1 MDIPYRTFATRSSRP
16 NERFEQLSRGNVS
29 GTTNGHS
36 SRPPVSSSRKRVN
49 VVTFRSTPSP
59 VPTPDDVDKDV
70 LPPLT
75 KQPRCTTP
83 VAVPPPAPLNIPT
96 SVSTKHELRSGS
108 ENSLAATPLIAPK
121 FRRVEY
127 TSSQW
132 RSPQLQSQSLENYKS
147 SHRNGPTQVAPLKP
161 STANQRQKLP
171 SSQPSKL
178 PPPTTTNQKPEA
190 ADPYAWVEEEEPEP
204 KPSEFAVREEDEVDD
219 GVKPWFWPASREA
232 AKQMTPSNTKATV
245 KTDPRAI
252 NRIANDGGGA
262 GGGDTKPRKI
272 VVPRDQKSPCRRV
285 VFVRLGVYTEGGG
298 VSSSV
303 RDVSLIRVYRSIY
316 LIWIQVRIMKV
327 PSEHYD
333 IESAKLQTTTLSLIL
348 YTVVEKVKDPSECQ
362 ERGEVQHALDDMNYL
377 IDGLSDTNSTNTRCL
392 SVLTLANKCLTP
404 ATRDVIHAYGLL
416 KQICANL
423 HDAHTDY
430 DRQNRTEFVAEFANS
445 ANSGFLDRR
454 ETNVVCHC
462 QAWVTASAATKHR
475 IVIYDRCGTPLSNP
489 THSLH
494 ARGVNLRAL
503 SPPSDTRLVTA
514 SSLSGVSRG
523 GMCRFHKLIYNHSL
537 GLTAA
542 GLFFVLSRDRDP
554 DLLTSESLAVLLKL
568 LHAPNRTTSPPAR
581 SGLFGRG
588 LRPPYHGAKT
598 ASGPPREQSECTLR
612 GCECGS
618 WPYEERGHA
627 QALCDAASGRD
638 STINATFHTPHAHVC
653 ARALAS
659 IMENA
664 SVDSATSTGSSKYTI
679 GAASRQTRLN
689 KEASQIRTRV
699 QQLLEAV
706 AAQQQKRSQKQQET
720 PVKSPQPAAA
730 AAGMAALF
738 VRKNPGVASLFSGA
752 SGQKLLNA
760 RHLRM
765 NRQLT
770 ARDLVLE
777 AVLNLST
784 RKAAPW
790 FKSGIRTGGGLDG
803 VAEATIDAVD
813 YLKDLC
819 TADDPGKCRFLPT
832 PATHNPTGLDDFS
845 LDNLKRVG
853 YYAKMLENMTYMN
866 SDNQTHLVRYK
877 ERALIDRLVQC
888 IHLCASRLPRHPPP
902 SVAWVELLRKE
913 SEEKAAQVRSSG
925 EDEREQQQPPTSS
938 TEGEEF
944 NKTSAASASP
954 PTDEYQQDQ
963 QTLLTCLLSIFRLFV
978 NVSHS
983 EYASD
988 RLGGCPGLLEA
999 TLDCLFH
1006 LPDRLPSSRR
1016 FDLLILILCLLANL
1030 CEHCPENRIR
1040 IVHLEVRSSE
1050 SVAGVNHGAKL
1061 DNVGYEDD
1069 EGEGAADGSPRPSTT
1084 PTIPTVSALDE
1095 VVKLFLYREKK
1106 TLMHEFER
1114 DDEEGERSERKS
1126 EKAEE
1131 ADSTTTTATSTLQ
1144 RPKPPPSLLTDD
1156 GAMGE
1161 TIEEAGLKWRL
1172 VGGNRHGGGNPLA
1185 GGSRSKSSKRSRLRA
1200 KRRRRRQALL
1210 SRGANKKTNFDKA
1223 ASSDDEVEEDDDED
1237 EEEEDDDELCSD
1249 EDESDGS
1256 DEEDEYDEDDE
1267 LCGGADVE
1275 FVTETQEEQEKLKE
1289 RMSSANQH
1297 MEDSVVAA
1305 YASLLLGCILQ
1316 SSPRYAERI
1325 RARLPE
1331 PGKFRPL
1338 AIMLAKLLSF
1348 LSLARGVETAG
1359 SESILRIVRTLEAQ
1373 DQPLSSTDS
1382 QASTSSNTLQPPT
1395 TRSALRARHV

>member
-121 FRRVEY
+121 FRR
-127 TSSQW
+127 
-132 RSPQLQSQSLENYKS
+132 KS

-272 VVPRDQKSPCRRV
+272 VVPRDQKS
-285 VFVRLGVYTEGGG
+285 
-298 VSSSV
+298 
-303 RDVSLIRVYRSIY
+303 
-316 LIWIQVRIMKV
+316 
-327 PSEHYD
+327 
-333 IESAKLQTTTLSLIL
+333 L

-430 DRQNRTEFVAEFANS
+430 
-445 ANSGFLDRR
+445 
-454 ETNVVCHC
+454 
-462 QAWVTASAATKHR
+462 
-475 IVIYDRCGTPLSNP
+475 
-489 THSLH
+489 
-494 ARGVNLRAL
+494 
-503 SPPSDTRLVTA
+503 
-514 SSLSGVSRG
+514 
-523 GMCRFHKLIYNHSL
+523 SL

-568 LHAPNRTTSPPAR
+568 LHAPNT
-581 SGLFGRG
+581 
-588 LRPPYHGAKT
+588 
-598 ASGPPREQSECTLR
+598 
-612 GCECGS
+612 
-618 WPYEERGHA
+618 
-627 QALCDAASGRD
+627 
-638 STINATFHTPHAHVC
+638 
-653 ARALAS
+653 

-983 EYASD
+983 GKWPESF
-988 RLGGCPGLLEA
+988 
-999 TLDCLFH
+999 FH
-1006 LPDRLPSSRR
+1006 
-1016 FDLLILILCLLANL
+1016 
-1030 CEHCPENRIR
+1030 
-1040 IVHLEVRSSE
+1040 
-1050 SVAGVNHGAKL
+1050 
-1061 DNVGYEDD
+1061 
-1069 EGEGAADGSPRPSTT
+1069 SP
-1084 PTIPTVSALDE
+1084 
-1095 VVKLFLYREKK
+1095 
-1106 TLMHEFER
+1106 
-1114 DDEEGERSERKS
+1114 
-1126 EKAEE
+1126 
-1131 ADSTTTTATSTLQ
+1131 
-1144 RPKPPPSLLTDD
+1144 
-1156 GAMGE
+1156 
-1161 TIEEAGLKWRL
+1161 
-1172 VGGNRHGGGNPLA
+1172 
-1185 GGSRSKSSKRSRLRA
+1185 
-1200 KRRRRRQALL
+1200 ALL
-1210 SRGANKKTNFDKA
+1210 SPCHLVLN
-1223 ASSDDEVEEDDDED
+1223 S
-1237 EEEEDDDELCSD
+1237 
-1249 EDESDGS
+1249 
-1256 DEEDEYDEDDE
+1256 
-1267 LCGGADVE
+1267 
-1275 FVTETQEEQEKLKE
+1275 
-1289 RMSSANQH
+1289 
-1297 MEDSVVAA
+1297 
-1305 YASLLLGCILQ
+1305 
-1316 SSPRYAERI
+1316 
-1325 RARLPE
+1325 
-1331 PGKFRPL
+1331 
-1338 AIMLAKLLSF
+1338 
-1348 LSLARGVETAG
+1348 
-1359 SESILRIVRTLEAQ
+1359 
-1373 DQPLSSTDS
+1373 
-1382 QASTSSNTLQPPT
+1382 
-1395 TRSALRARHV
+1395 

>member
-272 VVPRDQKSPCRRV
+272 VVPRDQKS
-285 VFVRLGVYTEGGG
+285 
-298 VSSSV
+298 
-303 RDVSLIRVYRSIY
+303 
-316 LIWIQVRIMKV
+316 
-327 PSEHYD
+327 
-333 IESAKLQTTTLSLIL
+333 L

-430 DRQNRTEFVAEFANS
+430 
-445 ANSGFLDRR
+445 
-454 ETNVVCHC
+454 
-462 QAWVTASAATKHR
+462 
-475 IVIYDRCGTPLSNP
+475 
-489 THSLH
+489 
-494 ARGVNLRAL
+494 
-503 SPPSDTRLVTA
+503 
-514 SSLSGVSRG
+514 
-523 GMCRFHKLIYNHSL
+523 SL

-568 LHAPNRTTSPPAR
+568 LHAPNT
-581 SGLFGRG
+581 
-588 LRPPYHGAKT
+588 
-598 ASGPPREQSECTLR
+598 
-612 GCECGS
+612 
-618 WPYEERGHA
+618 
-627 QALCDAASGRD
+627 
-638 STINATFHTPHAHVC
+638 
-653 ARALAS
+653 

-983 EYASD
+983 GKWPESF
-988 RLGGCPGLLEA
+988 
-999 TLDCLFH
+999 FH
-1006 LPDRLPSSRR
+1006 
-1016 FDLLILILCLLANL
+1016 
-1030 CEHCPENRIR
+1030 
-1040 IVHLEVRSSE
+1040 
-1050 SVAGVNHGAKL
+1050 
-1061 DNVGYEDD
+1061 
-1069 EGEGAADGSPRPSTT
+1069 SP
-1084 PTIPTVSALDE
+1084 
-1095 VVKLFLYREKK
+1095 
-1106 TLMHEFER
+1106 
-1114 DDEEGERSERKS
+1114 
-1126 EKAEE
+1126 
-1131 ADSTTTTATSTLQ
+1131 
-1144 RPKPPPSLLTDD
+1144 
-1156 GAMGE
+1156 
-1161 TIEEAGLKWRL
+1161 
-1172 VGGNRHGGGNPLA
+1172 
-1185 GGSRSKSSKRSRLRA
+1185 
-1200 KRRRRRQALL
+1200 ALL
-1210 SRGANKKTNFDKA
+1210 SPCHLVLN
-1223 ASSDDEVEEDDDED
+1223 S
-1237 EEEEDDDELCSD
+1237 
-1249 EDESDGS
+1249 
-1256 DEEDEYDEDDE
+1256 
-1267 LCGGADVE
+1267 
-1275 FVTETQEEQEKLKE
+1275 
-1289 RMSSANQH
+1289 
-1297 MEDSVVAA
+1297 
-1305 YASLLLGCILQ
+1305 
-1316 SSPRYAERI
+1316 
-1325 RARLPE
+1325 
-1331 PGKFRPL
+1331 
-1338 AIMLAKLLSF
+1338 
-1348 LSLARGVETAG
+1348 
-1359 SESILRIVRTLEAQ
+1359 
-1373 DQPLSSTDS
+1373 
-1382 QASTSSNTLQPPT
+1382 
-1395 TRSALRARHV
+1395 